1 MNGSLA
7 LIGSG
12 EYLPAMAAFEK
23 SLLDDAIAHG
33 KAPTYIQI
41 PTAAG
46 KESADRIDYWKKL
59 GQSQAQRIGVNSIHL
74 PIYTREDAYKQEHV
88 DAINNSALMYMSG
101 GDPHHLATTLIDTP
115 VWSAIVSNWQSGASL
130 AGCSAGAMV
139 LSSQIPN
146 FRFTKNP
153 PTQGLN
159 LLPNVRVIPHFNKF
173 FRWIPE
179 SAAKVLI
186 LTEKVRTGC
195 AKFLPCSAESITLS
209 SYKAFSASLN
219 WPSLF
224 SFSGGHFQPRKIPLL
239 NNSVGNLK
247 NLCANYAGN
256 RKELINGTCCSY
268 WRLSWTWP

>member
-23 SLLDDAIAHG
+23 SLLDDAIACG
-33 KAPTYIQI
+33 KTPTYIQI

-46 KESADRIDYWKKL
+46 KESADRLDYWKQL
-59 GQSQAQRIGVNSIHL
+59 GAAQAQRIGVNPIHL
-74 PIYTREDAYKQEHV
+74 PIYSREDAFNQEYV

-115 VWSAIVSNWQSGASL
+115 LWSAILSNWASGASL

-146 FRFTKNP
+146 FRLTKNP

-159 LLPNVRVIPHFNKF
+159 LLPNIRVIPHFNKF

-179 SAAKVLI
+179 SAAKVLLHVPSDAI
-186 LTEKVRTGC
+186 LIGVDEMTAIVKRAGADHWVVVGDAKVHILKG
-195 AKFLPCSAESITLS
+195 LPDQVLHDGQEIDLTIS
-209 SYKAFSASLN
+209 
-219 WPSLF
+219 P
-224 SFSGGHFQPRKIPLL
+224 Q
-239 NNSVGNLK
+239 
-247 NLCANYAGN
+247 
-256 RKELINGTCCSY
+256 
-268 WRLSWTWP
+268 